1 MARSAIARAVTL
13 AALVWVLAACTAEP
27 RQAEPPGR
35 RFTLLEHV
43 QVTGACVP
51 ESGGQP
57 ARYTGFIERW
67 HDGQKGRNLLHGSV
81 SNFDRFIDPGRP
93 GDRPPPSI
101 QFGETEAAPL
111 TANRLVLKGLSGG
124 PTPSQATCTLD
135 ITHREQ
141 PAHQAGRLLASIL
154 GPGPLWGPGPLGV
167 PPRRALNGAALLI
180 GLVAG
185 IRLIRHQV
193 RRTSASWLLGL
204 AFLLQLLSLLL
215 A

>member
-1 MARSAIARAVTL
+1 MARSAMTRMLTL
-13 AALVWVLAACTAEP
+13 AAFGWLLAACTAEP
-27 RQAEPPGR
+27 RQAVSSAR

-51 ESGGQP
+51 ESGGQS

-67 HDGQKGRNLLHGSV
+67 HDVQKGRDLLHGSV

-101 QFGETEAAPL
+101 QFGETDATPL
-111 TANRLVLKGLSGG
+111 TADHLVLKGLSGG
-124 PTPSQATCTLD
+124 SPPSPATCTLD
-135 ITHREQ
+135 VTSRER
-141 PAHQAGRLLASIL
+141 PARLVGRLASVL
-154 GPGPLWGPGPLGV
+154 D
-167 PPRRALNGAALLI
+167 PRSAVSGAALLV

-193 RRTSASWLLGL
+193 RRTSAPWLLGL
-204 AFLLQLLSLLL
+204 ALLLQLVALLL
-215 A
+215 

>member
-1 MARSAIARAVTL
+1 MARSVMTRMLTL
-13 AALVWVLAACTAEP
+13 AALGWMLAACTAEP
-27 RQAEPPGR
+27 RQAVSPAR

-51 ESGGQP
+51 ENGGQS

-67 HDGQKGRNLLHGSV
+67 HDVQKGRDLLHGSV

-101 QFGETEAAPL
+101 QFGETDATLLAADH
-111 TANRLVLKGLSGG
+111 LVLKGLSGG
-124 PTPSQATCTLD
+124 SPPSPATCTLD
-135 ITHREQ
+135 VTSRER
-141 PAHQAGRLLASIL
+141 PARLAGGLA
-154 GPGPLWGPGPLGV
+154 GV
-167 PPRRALNGAALLI
+167 PDPRSAVGGAALLV

-193 RRTSASWLLGL
+193 RRTSAPWLLGL
-204 AFLLQLLSLLL
+204 ALLLQLVALLL
-215 A
+215 

>member
-1 MARSAIARAVTL
+1 MARSVMTRMLTL
-13 AALVWVLAACTAEP
+13 AALGWMLAACTAEP
-27 RQAEPPGR
+27 RQAVSPAR

-51 ESGGQP
+51 ENGGQS

-67 HDGQKGRNLLHGSV
+67 HDVQKGRDLLHRSV

-101 QFGETEAAPL
+101 QFGETDATLLAADH
-111 TANRLVLKGLSGG
+111 LVLKGLSGG
-124 PTPSQATCTLD
+124 SPPSPATCTLD
-135 ITHREQ
+135 VTSRER
-141 PAHQAGRLLASIL
+141 PARLAGRFASVL
-154 GPGPLWGPGPLGV
+154 D
-167 PPRRALNGAALLI
+167 PRSAVSGAALLV

-193 RRTSASWLLGL
+193 RRTSAPWLLGL
-204 AFLLQLLSLLL
+204 ALLLQLVALLL
-215 A
+215 

>member
-1 MARSAIARAVTL
+1 MGPSAITRMLTL
-13 AALVWVLAACTAEP
+13 AALGWMLAACTAEP
-27 RQAEPPGR
+27 GRAAAPAR

-51 ESGGQP
+51 ESGGQS

-67 HDGQKGRNLLHGSV
+67 HDVQKGRDLLHGSV

-101 QFGETEAAPL
+101 QFGETDATPLAADH
-111 TANRLVLKGLSGG
+111 LVLKGLAGG
-124 PTPSQATCTLD
+124 SPPTPATCTLD
-135 ITHREQ
+135 VTSRER
-141 PAHQAGRLLASIL
+141 PARLAGRLASVL
-154 GPGPLWGPGPLGV
+154 D
-167 PPRRALNGAALLI
+167 PRSAVSGAALLV

-193 RRTSASWLLGL
+193 RRTSAPWLLGL
-204 AFLLQLLSLLL
+204 ALLLQLVALLL
-215 A
+215 

>member
-1 MARSAIARAVTL
+1 MARSAMTRMLTL
-13 AALVWVLAACTAEP
+13 AALGWMLAACTAEP
-27 RQAEPPGR
+27 RQAVSPTR

-51 ESGGQP
+51 ESGGQS

-67 HDGQKGRNLLHGSV
+67 HDVQKGRDLLHGSV

-101 QFGETEAAPL
+101 QFGETDATLLAADH
-111 TANRLVLKGLSGG
+111 LVLKGLSGG
-124 PTPSQATCTLD
+124 SPPSPATCTLD
-135 ITHREQ
+135 VTSRER
-141 PAHQAGRLLASIL
+141 PARLAGRLVSVLD
-154 GPGPLWGPGPLGV
+154 
-167 PPRRALNGAALLI
+167 PRSAVSGAALLV

-193 RRTSASWLLGL
+193 RRTSAPWLLGL
-204 AFLLQLLSLLL
+204 ALLLQLVALLL
-215 A
+215 

>member
-1 MARSAIARAVTL
+1 MARSAMTRMLTL
-13 AALVWVLAACTAEP
+13 AALGWMLAACTAEP
-27 RQAEPPGR
+27 RQAVSPTR

-51 ESGGQP
+51 ESGGQS

-67 HDGQKGRNLLHGSV
+67 HDVQKGRDLLHGSV

-101 QFGETEAAPL
+101 QFGETDATSL
-111 TANRLVLKGLSGG
+111 TADHLVLKGLSGG
-124 PTPSQATCTLD
+124 SQPSPVTCTLD
-135 ITHREQ
+135 VTSREQ
-141 PAHQAGRLLASIL
+141 A
-154 GPGPLWGPGPLGV
+154 
-167 PPRRALNGAALLI
+167 PRRQGRMMAGFLDVRSAVGGAALLV

-193 RRTSASWLLGL
+193 RRTSAPWLLGL
-204 AFLLQLLSLLL
+204 ALLLQLVALLL
-215 A
+215 

>member
-1 MARSAIARAVTL
+1 MARSAMTRMLTL
-13 AALVWVLAACTAEP
+13 AALGWMLAACTAEP
-27 RQAEPPGR
+27 RQAVSPAR

-51 ESGGQP
+51 ENGGQS

-67 HDGQKGRNLLHGSV
+67 HDVQKGRDLLHGSV

-101 QFGETEAAPL
+101 QFGETDATPLAADH
-111 TANRLVLKGLSGG
+111 LVLKGLSGG
-124 PTPSQATCTLD
+124 SPPSPATCTLD
-135 ITHREQ
+135 VTSRER
-141 PAHQAGRLLASIL
+141 PARLAGRLASVL
-154 GPGPLWGPGPLGV
+154 D
-167 PPRRALNGAALLI
+167 PRSAVSGAALLV

-193 RRTSASWLLGL
+193 RRTSAPWLLGL
-204 AFLLQLLSLLL
+204 ALLLQLVALLL
-215 A
+215 

>member
-1 MARSAIARAVTL
+1 MTPALPLAV
-13 AALVWVLAACTAEP
+13 LVWMLAACTAEP
-27 RQAEPPGR
+27 RQAVAPAR

-51 ESGGQP
+51 ENGGQA

-67 HDGQKGRNLLHGSV
+67 HDVQKKRELLHGSV

-101 QFGETEAAPL
+101 HFGETDAAPL
-111 TANRLVLKGLSGG
+111 TADHLVLKGLSGG
-124 PTPSQATCTLD
+124 SQPSPATCTLD
-135 ITHREQ
+135 VTSREQ
-141 PAHQAGRLLASIL
+141 PARRQGRLLASIL
-154 GPGPLWGPGPLGV
+154 D
-167 PPRRALNGAALLI
+167 PRSAVSGAALLV

-193 RRTSASWLLGL
+193 RRTSAPWLLGL
-204 AFLLQLLSLLL
+204 ALLLQLVALLL
-215 A
+215 